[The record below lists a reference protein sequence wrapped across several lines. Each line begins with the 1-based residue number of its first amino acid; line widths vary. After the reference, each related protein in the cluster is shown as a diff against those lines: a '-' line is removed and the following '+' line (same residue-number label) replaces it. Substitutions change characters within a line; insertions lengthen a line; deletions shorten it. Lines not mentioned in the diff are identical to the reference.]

1 MEYRIL
7 IVGSGAREHAIAR
20 SISKTQIDH
29 QLFCIASNKN
39 PGIMNICDEL
49 ILGDIEN
56 VDFIVENAIQ
66 KKCNLAIIGPESPLS
81 KGVVDK
87 LKENN
92 IPSIGPTKDLAQ
104 IETSK
109 SFARDLMK
117 EYNIDGL
124 PIYQSFTTMNGV
136 KECLVNHGENYV
148 LKYDGLAGGKGVKV
162 SGEHIFNHEE
172 ALDYCQ
178 GIISSNGKFVI
189 EEKFIGEEFSLMSFS
204 DGKTLKHMPVIQDHK
219 RAYEGDEGPN
229 TGGMGTYSDKDHSL
243 PFLNKEDV
251 KKAKETNEK
260 IIRALYKKFGE
271 RYIGVL
277 YGGFMVTE
285 DGVKVIEYNA
295 RFGDP
300 EAMNVLTLL
309 ETDLLTIFKSMVSG
323 NLDSADV
330 KFRNQATVCKYA
342 VPIGYPSDPVKGSSV
357 DASMIAD
364 DEVISYGSVNTQND
378 KIILA
383 GSRALCITELGDT
396 IAEAE
401 LVVEK
406 KISKVK
412 GSLFHRT
419 DIGKSELIDKKV
431 ERMNKIR

>member
-20 SISKTQIDH
+20 SINKTQIDH

-56 VDFIVENAIQ
+56 VDFIVKNAIQ
-66 KKCNLAIIGPESPLS
+66 KKCNLAIIGPENPLS
-81 KGVVDK
+81 KGVVDR

-136 KECLVNHGENYV
+136 KECLASHGENYV

-162 SGEHIFNHEE
+162 SGEHIFSHEE

-204 DGKTLKHMPVIQDHK
+204 DGKTLKHML
-219 RAYEGDEGPN
+219 
-229 TGGMGTYSDKDHSL
+229 SL
-243 PFLNKEDV
+243 
-251 KKAKETNEK
+251 
-260 IIRALYKKFGE
+260 IHI
-271 RYIGVL
+271 
-277 YGGFMVTE
+277 
-285 DGVKVIEYNA
+285 
-295 RFGDP
+295 
-300 EAMNVLTLL
+300 
-309 ETDLLTIFKSMVSG
+309 
-323 NLDSADV
+323 
-330 KFRNQATVCKYA
+330 
-342 VPIGYPSDPVKGSSV
+342 
-357 DASMIAD
+357 
-364 DEVISYGSVNTQND
+364 
-378 KIILA
+378 
-383 GSRALCITELGDT
+383 
-396 IAEAE
+396 
-401 LVVEK
+401 
-406 KISKVK
+406 
-412 GSLFHRT
+412 
-419 DIGKSELIDKKV
+419 
-431 ERMNKIR
+431 

>member
-1 MEYRIL
+1 
-7 IVGSGAREHAIAR
+7 
-20 SISKTQIDH
+20 
-29 QLFCIASNKN
+29 
-39 PGIMNICDEL
+39 
-49 ILGDIEN
+49 
-56 VDFIVENAIQ
+56 
-66 KKCNLAIIGPESPLS
+66 
-81 KGVVDK
+81 
-87 LKENN
+87 
-92 IPSIGPTKDLAQ
+92 
-104 IETSK
+104 
-109 SFARDLMK
+109 MK

-136 KECLVNHGENYV
+136 KECLASHGENYV

-285 DGVKVIEYNA
+285 NGVKVIEYNA

-357 DASMIAD
+357 DVSMIAN

-401 LVVEK
+401 LVVEE

-419 DIGKSELIDKKV
+419 DIGKIELINKKI

>member
-20 SISKTQIDH
+20 SINKTQIDH

-56 VDFIVENAIQ
+56 VDFIVKNAIQ
-66 KKCNLAIIGPESPLS
+66 KKCNLAIIGPENPLS
-81 KGVVDK
+81 KGVVNR

-124 PIYQSFTTMNGV
+124 PIYQSFTSMNGV
-136 KECLVNHGENYV
+136 KECLANHGENYV

-251 KKAKETNEK
+251 NKAKETNEK

-300 EAMNVLTLL
+300 EAMNVLSILKTDIIDIFHSIGRGTLSEL
-309 ETDLLTIFKSMVSG
+309 SIAFDNK
-323 NLDSADV
+323 
-330 KFRNQATVCKYA
+330 ATVCKYA
-342 VPIGYPSDPVKGSSV
+342 VPEGYPDKPMKGKKIDITSVSNKDSLFFASV
-357 DASMIAD
+357 DIEGD
-364 DEVISYGSVNTQND
+364 HLIE
-378 KIILA
+378 A
-383 GSRALCITELGDT
+383 GSRTVAVVG
-396 IAEAE
+396 IASSISQAE
-401 LVVEK
+401 KLAEEE
-406 KISKVK
+406 ISKVE
-412 GSLFHRT
+412 GPLFHRE
-419 DIGKSELIDKKV
+419 DIGTDALIRKRV
-431 ERMNKIR
+431 EHMESLR